1 MTKFDKFNLSS
12 FEGVAKW
19 PNKRQDSAWQ
29 GCLRKCGEACQLF
42 NSSPRDT
49 PPHLPP
55 LPHTTSLTIRL
66 LLLLSACALTLHT
79 LEIGPSLTMRLLP
92 LCFVTPPQGGPPTL
106 PLPSSLPRFLLSLSC
121 KHRHLEFVQ
130 DLFVS
135 YGEKHLIPRM
145 GT

>member
-19 PNKRQDSAWQ
+19 PNKPQDSAWQ

-66 LLLLSACALTLHT
+66 LLLLLLVRPLLTYLAHTRDWALLNYEAASS
-79 LEIGPSLTMRLLP
+79 LLRDPSPRRPPHPPHPPPLILTSI
-92 LCFVTPPQGGPPTL
+92 PTL
-106 PLPSSLPRFLLSLSC
+106 PLL
-121 KHRHLEFVQ
+121 
-130 DLFVS
+130 
-135 YGEKHLIPRM
+135 
-145 GT
+145 